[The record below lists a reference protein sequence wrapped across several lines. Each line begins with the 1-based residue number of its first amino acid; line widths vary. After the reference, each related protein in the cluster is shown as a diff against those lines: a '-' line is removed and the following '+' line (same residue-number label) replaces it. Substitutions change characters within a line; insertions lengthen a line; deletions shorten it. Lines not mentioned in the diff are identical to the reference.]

1 MTGLAGRIAL
11 GDRLAVLA
19 RDEIADAF
27 RTGVSR
33 PRTKAADDLVTD
45 TDLRVE
51 AMLRRAI
58 AEAFPEDGVLG
69 EEGGGAIPTDGGFGW
84 LIDPVEGTV
93 NFARR
98 LGYVCTSIALARGP
112 EVVAAW
118 IGDPLSGDVFFAG
131 PEGPLEVR
139 PDRGAPVLPPGARR
153 VVGIGLSARHDPGLA
168 AVLVAALT
176 AEDIEFRRLGAGA
189 LCLAHVAAGR
199 LDGYIEPHMNLW
211 DGAGGL
217 HLARA
222 GGAVTLPYPLAGD
235 GGVVFAVAPDLAP
248 RLLDRLP
255 SPLSG
260 PPRAGTT
267 RPSGRRRKQC
277 GPPTLPAMP

>member
-1 MTGLAGRIAL
+1 MTGLAERIAL
-11 GDRLAVLA
+11 GHRLAVLA
-19 RDEIADAF
+19 RDEIADAV
-27 RTGVSR
+27 RAGVSR
-33 PRTKAADDLVTD
+33 PRAKAADDLVTD

-51 AMLRRAI
+51 EMLRRAI
-58 AEAFPEDGVLG
+58 GAAFPRDGVLG
-69 EEGGGAIPTDGGFGW
+69 EEGGGTIPPDGGFGW
-84 LIDPVEGTV
+84 LIDPIDGTV

-118 IGDPLSGDVFFAG
+118 IADPHSGEVFHAG

-139 PDRGAPVLPPGARR
+139 PDRGAPVLPPGTRR
-153 VVGIGLSARHDPGLA
+153 VVGIGLSGRHDPELA
-168 AVLVAALT
+168 TLVVAALT
-176 AEDIEFRRLGAGA
+176 AEDIEIRRLGAGA

-217 HLARA
+217 HLARV

-235 GGVVFAVAPDLAP
+235 GGVVFAVARDLAP

-255 SPLSG
+255 SPFSG

-267 RPSGRRRKQC
+267 RPAGRPRTQC
-277 GPPTLPAMP
+277 GPPTLSAKP

>member
-1 MTGLAGRIAL
+1 MTGLAERIAL
-11 GDRLAVLA
+11 GDRLAALA

-33 PRTKAADDLVTD
+33 PHTKAVDDLVTD

-51 AMLRRAI
+51 EMLRRAI

-69 EEGGGAIPTDGGFGW
+69 EEGGGMIPPAGGFGW
-84 LIDPVEGTV
+84 LIDPIDGTV

-98 LGYVCTSIALARGP
+98 LGYVCTSIALVRGP
-112 EVVAAW
+112 DIVAAW
-118 IGDPLSGDVFFAG
+118 VGDPISGDVFHAG
-131 PEGPLEVR
+131 PAGPLHVR

-153 VVGIGLSARHDPGLA
+153 VVGIGLSGRHDPELA

-176 AEDIEFRRLGAGA
+176 AEDIEIRRLGAGA

-222 GGAVTLPYPLAGD
+222 GGAVTLPYPLTGD

-255 SPLSG
+255 SPFSG

-267 RPSGRRRKQC
+267 RLPGGVESSAA
-277 GPPTLPAMP
+277 PPTLSAKP

>member
-1 MTGLAGRIAL
+1 MTGLAERIVL

-19 RDEIADAF
+19 RDAIADAF
-27 RTGVSR
+27 RTGGAR
-33 PRTKAADDLVTD
+33 PRIKAADDLVTD

-51 AMLRRAI
+51 ERLRRAI
-58 AEAFPEDGVLG
+58 GEAFPDDGVLG
-69 EEGGGAIPTDGGFGW
+69 EEGGGTMPSDGAFGW
-84 LIDPVEGTV
+84 LIDPVDGTV

-98 LGYVCTSIALARGP
+98 LGYVCTSIALVRGA
-112 EVVAAW
+112 EVFAAW
-118 IGDPLSGDVFFAG
+118 IGDPISGEVFHAG
-131 PEGPLEVR
+131 PDAPMQVR
-139 PDRGAPVLPPGARR
+139 PDPGPPVLLPGARR
-153 VVGIGLSARHDPGLA
+153 VVGIGLSGRHDPALA
-168 AVLVAALT
+168 AALVAALT
-176 AEDIEFRRLGAGA
+176 AEGIEFRRLGAGA

-222 GGAVTLPYPLAGD
+222 GGAVTLPYPLTGD

-255 SPLSG
+255 SPFSG
-260 PPRAGTT
+260 PFSGSPRAGTT
-267 RPSGRRRKQC
+267 R
-277 GPPTLPAMP
+277 LPGGVESSAAP